1 MWQIEGEV
9 DGLKK
14 ALVAVSGRLQ
24 ECPPADKIPDKSWTT
39 GGRTL
44 DSLSLQTLPDF
55 HVDLPQWNPALPAM
69 PSGAVS
75 YGAGVHPSAVEVDR
89 APDIEAKALQHEVS
103 YRILCSNDRV
113 GGVIGRG
120 GSIVKALQNES
131 GALISVGPTVAECDE
146 RLITIM
152 ASEVHLLVSFT
163 NLHPVSL

>member
-9 DGLKK
+9 HGVKK

-24 ECPPADKIPDKSWTT
+24 ECPPADKIPDKSRTT

-55 HVDLPQWNPALPAM
+55 HVDLPQRSPAFPAM

-75 YGAGVHPSAVEVDR
+75 YGAGVHPLAVEVDR
-89 APDIEAKALQHEVS
+89 TPTIEAKALQQEVS

-131 GALISVGPTVAECDE
+131 GASISVGPTVAECDE
-146 RLITIM
+146 RLITIT
-152 ASEVHLLVSFT
+152 ASEVCYLVSFT
-163 NLHPVSL
+163 NLHPVIL